1 MATKNLVNELF
12 LNAGRPEQGDNRSYF
27 VKALNKV
34 LSDGFIKVEI
44 QQKGKIWTTPNFVD
58 AQGNKKKFNVE
69 IKGYGWR
76 RRIDIGDRFNA
87 SDLLKQ
93 VGAFIQQPEVAE
105 KHKTTISAH
114 GFECVECSRC
124 NGKGIIPAFH
134 YYCQGIC
141 FDCYG
146 SKYQVRRLTINV

>member
-1 MATKNLVNELF
+1 MATQNLVNELF
-12 LNAGRPEQGDNRSYF
+12 VNSGRPEQGDNRSYF

-44 QQKGKIWTTPNFVD
+44 APRGKKWTNKNYAD
-58 AQGNKKKFNVE
+58 AQGNLKPFTIV
-69 IKGYGWR
+69 IKGYGWITR
-76 RRIDIGDRFNA
+76 CYMSEFDA
-87 SDLLKQ
+87 SYLLKQ
-93 VGAFIQQPEVAE
+93 VGKHIQIPEVAE
-105 KHKTTISAH
+105 KHKTTITGH

-124 NGKGIIPAFH
+124 HGQGIIPAFH

-146 SKYQVRRLTINV
+146 SKYQVRRLTITV